1 MQKLTAQN
9 LSEAIAQQLGL
20 SKKISDSFVRAFADT
35 IIEGLFTDGVVKV
48 KGLGTFKAVDVEAR
62 ESVSVKTGER
72 IIIPGF
78 KKLSF
83 TAEESLTERI
93 SSTEQKV
100 QIEEQETKEEE
111 ETSKK
116 DYAAPAAAFVSE
128 LPKDE
133 EPIKGELPNGD
144 EAMKRNYA
152 APAAALVSELPKDEE
167 PIKGELPTVEEKNV
181 VEEKEV
187 IEEVNVVEETNV
199 VEEANVVEE
208 TNVVEEP
215 IENKESS
222 LDKLITEE
230 EQSYK
235 KFLDSLSDAELIKYL
250 EKKITEEEPMDD
262 FSGIDDV
269 ISTPESIN
277 ELKEKLKDAQSRCL
291 LAKENLQTAI
301 EKVDVAKDAL
311 RAAET
316 NMRTARVDYESLQAT
331 TRKLERLIGKLENS
345 RKNVV
350 AEKANSNEAKL
361 VDKEPI
367 VEAKPT
373 PVPTPA
379 PAPKEEK
386 VVAPEPVNK
395 PEPVQPEAEENE
407 RNQKNFLRPLIIGLV
422 LLAAVVAAY
431 FFLRPNNQGE
441 NVEKT
446 TKQVVPDSI
455 PAQAK
460 PEKQYKI
467 HVLERGE
474 YLTKI
479 SIMYYGTKD
488 SVDAILRLNNFEN
501 PDVIEPGTEIK
512 LP

>member
-20 SKKISDSFVRAFADT
+20 SKKTSDSFVRAFADT
-35 IIEGLFTDGVVKV
+35 IIEGLFSDGVVKV

-93 SSTEQKV
+93 SSTDQKV

-111 ETSKK
+111 ASKK
-116 DYAAPAAAFVSE
+116 DYAAPAAALVSE
-128 LPKDE
+128 LPKGE

-144 EAMKRNYA
+144 DALKRNYA

-181 VEEKEV
+181 DEEKEV
-187 IEEVNVVEETNV
+187 IKETDVVEETNV
-199 VEEANVVEE
+199 VEEANVIEK
-208 TNVVEEP
+208 P
-215 IENKESS
+215 IENKELS

-235 KFLDSLSDAELIKYL
+235 KFLDSLSDEELIKYL

-269 ISTPESIN
+269 ISTPESLN

-331 TRKLERLIGKLENS
+331 TRKLEKLLNKLE
-345 RKNVV
+345 KNLKTVV

-367 VEAKPT
+367 AEAKPT
-373 PVPTPA
+373 PVPTPT

-386 VVAPEPVNK
+386 VVAPEPAK
-395 PEPVQPEAEENE
+395 EPKPVQPEAEENE
-407 RNQKNFLRPLIIGLV
+407 GNQKNFLRPLIIGLV

>member
-20 SKKISDSFVRAFADT
+20 SKKISDTFVRAFADT
-35 IIEGLFTDGVVKV
+35 IIEGLFSDGVVKV

-72 IIIPGF
+72 IVIPGF

-93 SSTEQKV
+93 SSTEQQV

-111 ETSKK
+111 ASKK

-144 EAMKRNYA
+144 EALKRNYA

-181 VEEKEV
+181 DEEKEV
-187 IEEVNVVEETNV
+187 IEETDVVEDTNV
-199 VEEANVVEE
+199 I
-208 TNVVEEP
+208 EEP

-269 ISTPESIN
+269 ISTPESLN

-331 TRKLERLIGKLENS
+331 TRKLEKLLNKLE
-345 RKNVV
+345 KNLKTVV

-367 VEAKPT
+367 AEAKPT
-373 PVPTPA
+373 PVPTPT

-386 VVAPEPVNK
+386 VVAPEPAKEPK
-395 PEPVQPEAEENE
+395 PAQPETEEKE
-407 RNQKNFLRPLIIGLV
+407 GSQKNFLRPLIIGLV

>member
-20 SKKISDSFVRAFADT
+20 SKKISDTFVRAFADT

-93 SSTEQKV
+93 SSTEQQV

-111 ETSKK
+111 ASKK

-144 EAMKRNYA
+144 EALKRNYA

-187 IEEVNVVEETNV
+187 IEEVNVVEETD
-199 VEEANVVEE
+199 VVEE

-235 KFLDSLSDAELIKYL
+235 KFLDSLSDEELIKYL

-367 VEAKPT
+367 VEAKPI

-386 VVAPEPVNK
+386 VVAPEPVK
-395 PEPVQPEAEENE
+395 EPQPVQTEAEENE
-407 RNQKNFLRPLIIGLV
+407 GNQKNFLRPLIIGLV

>member
-20 SKKISDSFVRAFADT
+20 SKKISDTFVRAFADT
-35 IIEGLFTDGVVKV
+35 IIEGLFSDGVVKV

-93 SSTEQKV
+93 SSTEQQV

-111 ETSKK
+111 ASKK

-144 EAMKRNYA
+144 EALKRNYA

-181 VEEKEV
+181 VEEKVV
-187 IEEVNVVEETNV
+187 IEETD
-199 VEEANVVEE
+199 VVEE

-269 ISTPESIN
+269 ISTPESLN

-331 TRKLERLIGKLENS
+331 TRKLEKLLNKLE
-345 RKNVV
+345 KNLKTVV

-386 VVAPEPVNK
+386 VVAPEPVK
-395 PEPVQPEAEENE
+395 EPEPVQPEVEENE
-407 RNQKNFLRPLIIGLV
+407 GNQKNFLRPLIIGLV

-488 SVDAILRLNNFEN
+488 SVDAILRLNNFKN

>member
-20 SKKISDSFVRAFADT
+20 SKKISDTFVRAFADT

-93 SSTEQKV
+93 SSTDQKV

-111 ETSKK
+111 ASKK
-116 DYAAPAAAFVSE
+116 DYAAPAAALVSE
-128 LPKDE
+128 LPKGE

-144 EAMKRNYA
+144 DALKRNYA

-181 VEEKEV
+181 DEEKEV
-187 IEEVNVVEETNV
+187 IKETDVVEETNV
-199 VEEANVVEE
+199 VEEANVIEK
-208 TNVVEEP
+208 P
-215 IENKESS
+215 IENKELS

-235 KFLDSLSDAELIKYL
+235 KFLDSLSDEELIKYL

-269 ISTPESIN
+269 ISTPESLN

-331 TRKLERLIGKLENS
+331 TRKLEKLLNKLE
-345 RKNVV
+345 KNLKTVV

-367 VEAKPT
+367 AEAKPT
-373 PVPTPA
+373 PVPTPT

-386 VVAPEPVNK
+386 VVAPEHAKEPK
-395 PEPVQPEAEENE
+395 PVQPEAEEKE
-407 RNQKNFLRPLIIGLV
+407 GSQKNFLRPLIIGLV

>member
-20 SKKISDSFVRAFADT
+20 SKKISDTFVRAFADT

-72 IIIPGF
+72 IVIPGF

-93 SSTEQKV
+93 SSTEQQV

-111 ETSKK
+111 ASKK

-144 EAMKRNYA
+144 DALKRNYA

-187 IEEVNVVEETNV
+187 IEENNVIEEANVIEETNV
-199 VEEANVVEE
+199 I
-208 TNVVEEP
+208 EEP
-215 IENKESS
+215 IKNKESS

-269 ISTPESIN
+269 ISTPESLN

-345 RKNVV
+345 RKNIV

-367 VEAKPT
+367 AEAKPT
-373 PVPTPA
+373 PVPTPT

-386 VVAPEPVNK
+386 VVAPEPAK
-395 PEPVQPEAEENE
+395 EPKPVQPEAEENE
-407 RNQKNFLRPLIIGLV
+407 GNQKNFLRPLIIGLV

>member
-20 SKKISDSFVRAFADT
+20 SKKISDTFVRAFADT

-83 TAEESLTERI
+83 TPEESLTERI
-93 SSTEQKV
+93 SSTEQNV

-111 ETSKK
+111 ASKK

-144 EAMKRNYA
+144 EALKRNYA

-181 VEEKEV
+181 DEEKGV

-235 KFLDSLSDAELIKYL
+235 KFLDSLSDEELIKYL

>member
-20 SKKISDSFVRAFADT
+20 SKKISDTFVRAFADT

-83 TAEESLTERI
+83 TPEESLTERI
-93 SSTEQKV
+93 SSTEQNV

-111 ETSKK
+111 ASKK

-181 VEEKEV
+181 DEEKGV

-235 KFLDSLSDAELIKYL
+235 KFLDSLSDEELIKYL

-361 VDKEPI
+361 VDKKPI

>member
-20 SKKISDSFVRAFADT
+20 SKKISDTFVRAFADT

-93 SSTEQKV
+93 SSTEQQV

-111 ETSKK
+111 SSKK

-133 EPIKGELPNGD
+133 ELIKGELPNGD

-187 IEEVNVVEETNV
+187 IEETNVVEETNV
-199 VEEANVVEE
+199 I
-208 TNVVEEP
+208 EEP

-269 ISTPESIN
+269 ISTPESLN

-331 TRKLERLIGKLENS
+331 TRKLEKLLNKLE
-345 RKNVV
+345 KNLKTVV

-367 VEAKPT
+367 AEAKPT
-373 PVPTPA
+373 PVPTPT

-386 VVAPEPVNK
+386 VVAPEPAK
-395 PEPVQPEAEENE
+395 EPKPVQPEAEENE
-407 RNQKNFLRPLIIGLV
+407 GNQKNFLRPLIIGLV

>member
-1 MQKLTAQN
+1 
-9 LSEAIAQQLGL
+9 
-20 SKKISDSFVRAFADT
+20 
-35 IIEGLFTDGVVKV
+35 
-48 KGLGTFKAVDVEAR
+48 
-62 ESVSVKTGER
+62 
-72 IIIPGF
+72 
-78 KKLSF
+78 
-83 TAEESLTERI
+83 
-93 SSTEQKV
+93 
-100 QIEEQETKEEE
+100 
-111 ETSKK
+111 
-116 DYAAPAAAFVSE
+116 
-128 LPKDE
+128 
-133 EPIKGELPNGD
+133 
-144 EAMKRNYA
+144 
-152 APAAALVSELPKDEE
+152 
-167 PIKGELPTVEEKNV
+167 
-181 VEEKEV
+181 
-187 IEEVNVVEETNV
+187 
-199 VEEANVVEE
+199 
-208 TNVVEEP
+208 
-215 IENKESS
+215 
-222 LDKLITEE
+222 
-230 EQSYK
+230 
-235 KFLDSLSDAELIKYL
+235 
-250 EKKITEEEPMDD
+250 MDD

-345 RKNVV
+345 RKNIV

-386 VVAPEPVNK
+386 VVAPEPVK
-395 PEPVQPEAEENE
+395 EPQPVQTEAEENE
-407 RNQKNFLRPLIIGLV
+407 GNQKNFLRPLIIGLV

>member
-20 SKKISDSFVRAFADT
+20 SKKITDTFVRAFADT
-35 IIEGLFTDGVVKV
+35 IIEGLFSDGVVKV

-100 QIEEQETKEEE
+100 QIKEQETKEEE
-111 ETSKK
+111 ASKK

-187 IEEVNVVEETNV
+187 IEENDVVEETNV
-199 VEEANVVEE
+199 VEETKVI
-208 TNVVEEP
+208 EEP

-269 ISTPESIN
+269 ISTPESLN

-331 TRKLERLIGKLENS
+331 TRKLEKLLNKLE
-345 RKNVV
+345 KNLKTVV

-361 VDKEPI
+361 VDKESI
-367 VEAKPT
+367 AEAKPT
-373 PVPTPA
+373 PVPTPT

-386 VVAPEPVNK
+386 VVAPEPAKEPK
-395 PEPVQPEAEENE
+395 PAQPEAEENE
-407 RNQKNFLRPLIIGLV
+407 GSQKNFLRPLIIGLV

>member
-20 SKKISDSFVRAFADT
+20 SKKISDTFVRAFADT

-93 SSTEQKV
+93 SSTDQKV

-111 ETSKK
+111 ASKK

-133 EPIKGELPNGD
+133 KPIKGELPNGD
-144 EAMKRNYA
+144 EALKRNYA

-199 VEEANVVEE
+199 VEEANVIEK
-208 TNVVEEP
+208 P

-235 KFLDSLSDAELIKYL
+235 KFLDSLSDEELIKYL

-367 VEAKPT
+367 VEAKPI

-386 VVAPEPVNK
+386 VVAPEPVK
-395 PEPVQPEAEENE
+395 EPQPVQTEVEENE
-407 RNQKNFLRPLIIGLV
+407 GNQKNFLRPLIIGLV

>member
-20 SKKISDSFVRAFADT
+20 SKKISDTFVRAFADT
-35 IIEGLFTDGVVKV
+35 IIEGLFSDGVVKV

-111 ETSKK
+111 ASKK

-144 EAMKRNYA
+144 EALKRNYA

-167 PIKGELPTVEEKNV
+167 PIKGELPTVEEKKV

-187 IEEVNVVEETNV
+187 I
-199 VEEANVVEE
+199 EEANVVEE
-208 TNVVEEP
+208 TNVIEETNVVEETNVIEEP

-269 ISTPESIN
+269 ISTPESLN

-331 TRKLERLIGKLENS
+331 TRKLEKLLNKLE
-345 RKNVV
+345 KNLKTVV

-367 VEAKPT
+367 AEAKPT
-373 PVPTPA
+373 PVPTPT

-386 VVAPEPVNK
+386 VVAPEPAK
-395 PEPVQPEAEENE
+395 EPKPVQPEAEENE
-407 RNQKNFLRPLIIGLV
+407 GNQKNFLRPLIIGLV

>member
-93 SSTEQKV
+93 SSTDQKV

-111 ETSKK
+111 ASKK

-144 EAMKRNYA
+144 EALKRNYA

-208 TNVVEEP
+208 TNVIEEP

-269 ISTPESIN
+269 ISTPESLN

-367 VEAKPT
+367 AKAKPT
-373 PVPTPA
+373 PVPTPT

-386 VVAPEPVNK
+386 VVAPEPAK
-395 PEPVQPEAEENE
+395 EPKPVQPEAEENE
-407 RNQKNFLRPLIIGLV
+407 GNQKNFLRPLIIGLV

-431 FFLRPNNQGE
+431 FFLKPNNQGE

>member
-20 SKKISDSFVRAFADT
+20 SKKTSDSFVRAFADT
-35 IIEGLFTDGVVKV
+35 IIEGLFSDGVVKV

-93 SSTEQKV
+93 SSTDQKV

-111 ETSKK
+111 ASKK

-144 EAMKRNYA
+144 DALKRNYA

-187 IEEVNVVEETNV
+187 IEENNVIEEANVIEETNV
-199 VEEANVVEE
+199 IEES
-208 TNVVEEP
+208 
-215 IENKESS
+215 IEKKESS

-235 KFLDSLSDAELIKYL
+235 KFLDSLSDEELIKYL
-250 EKKITEEEPMDD
+250 EKKITEEPMDD
-262 FSGIDDV
+262 FSGIDAV
-269 ISTPESIN
+269 ISTPESLN
-277 ELKEKLKDAQSRCL
+277 EIKEKLKDAQSRCL

-316 NMRTARVDYESLQAT
+316 NMRTARVDYESLQST
-331 TRKLERLIGKLENS
+331 TRKLERLIGKLENNL
-345 RKNVV
+345 KTVV

-367 VEAKPT
+367 AEVKPT

-395 PEPVQPEAEENE
+395 PEPAQPEVEENDG
-407 RNQKNFLRPLIIGLV
+407 NQKKFLRPLIIGLI
-422 LLAAVVAAY
+422 LLAAIVAAY

>member
-20 SKKISDSFVRAFADT
+20 SKKISDTFVRAFADT

-72 IIIPGF
+72 IVIPGF

-83 TAEESLTERI
+83 TVEESLTERI

-111 ETSKK
+111 VSKK

-144 EAMKRNYA
+144 EALKRNYA

-181 VEEKEV
+181 DEEKEV
-187 IEEVNVVEETNV
+187 IEEV
-199 VEEANVVEE
+199 NVVEE

-269 ISTPESIN
+269 ISTPESLN

-331 TRKLERLIGKLENS
+331 TRKLERLIGKLENN
-345 RKNVV
+345 RKTVV

-367 VEAKPT
+367 AEAKPT
-373 PVPTPA
+373 PVPTPT

-386 VVAPEPVNK
+386 VVAPEPAKEPK
-395 PEPVQPEAEENE
+395 PAQPKAEENE
-407 RNQKNFLRPLIIGLV
+407 GSQKNFLRPLIIGLV

>member
-93 SSTEQKV
+93 SSTEQQV

-111 ETSKK
+111 ASKK

-144 EAMKRNYA
+144 EALKRNYA

-199 VEEANVVEE
+199 VEEANVI
-208 TNVVEEP
+208 EEP

-269 ISTPESIN
+269 ISTPESLN

-386 VVAPEPVNK
+386 VVAPEPVK
-395 PEPVQPEAEENE
+395 EPQPVQTEAEENE
-407 RNQKNFLRPLIIGLV
+407 GNQKNFLRPLIIGLV